1 MPPAV
6 GKFDAGSALQQHE
19 LLVVGL
25 LRPAAYPH
33 PVARV
38 ERIETHI
45 STVLLAGDY
54 AYKLR
59 KPVNLGFLDFS
70 TLERRQRDCEE
81 ELRLNRRSAPGLY
94 LDVVPITGTPSAPR
108 IGAFGSAEP
117 TIEVAVRMRRFDTRL
132 TFDRLAE
139 CSELTPALIDRLA
152 EAIAALHAGA
162 TAVPAEGGA
171 PETVA
176 RWIGDNFIAMRD
188 HVHSPA
194 DRSRLDELD
203 DWTRRELIAKRELL
217 SQRAV
222 HGRIRECHGDLH
234 LGNVV
239 LLDGAPT
246 LFDAIEFNPELRC
259 IDVISDVA
267 FTFMDLADH
276 GLDGLAWRF
285 LSRYL
290 EISGDYDS
298 IALLRLYAVYRALVR
313 AKVALIRLRQ
323 PEVKHQVRLREH
335 ASFEHYLALA
345 EHLHRSVTPT
355 LVVMTGLSGS
365 GKSTVAQVLAAE
377 LGAVRIRSD
386 VERKRLHG
394 LQPADDSR
402 GRIYS
407 EDATRLTYDRL
418 ALLASTALRS
428 GVSVV
433 VDAASLHRRERQ
445 RFIDVSAAMNAPAA
459 IVMCTAPLETLFE
472 RVRTRAQ
479 AATDPSEATEAVLE
493 RQIGWQEPLDAAEH
507 ALASVIDTSGDIA
520 SVAQRAAEVAAM
532 LRRASS
538 AEVPASRG
546 VRSPS

>member
-94 LDVVPITGTPSAPR
+94 LDVVPIIGTPSAPR

-117 TIEVAVRMRRFDTRL
+117 PIEVAVRMRRFDTRL

-139 CSELTPALIDRLA
+139 RSELTPALIDRLA
-152 EAIAALHAGA
+152 EAVAALHAGA

-194 DRSRLDELD
+194 DRSRLDELAE
-203 DWTRRELIAKRELL
+203 WTRRELIAKRDLL

-290 EISGDYDS
+290 EISGDYGG

-313 AKVALIRLRQ
+313 AKVTLIRLRQ

-345 EHLHRSVTPT
+345 ERLHRPVTPT

-377 LGAVRIRSD
+377 IGAVRLRSD

-418 ALLASTALRS
+418 ALIASTALRS

-433 VDAASLHRRERQ
+433 VDAASLHRSERQ
-445 RFIDVSAAMNAPAA
+445 RFIDVSLALNALAA
-459 IVMCTAPLETLFE
+459 IVMCTAPLQTLLE

-493 RQIGWQEPLDAAEH
+493 RQIGWQEPLDAAEQTR
-507 ALASVIDTSGDIA
+507 ASVIDTSGDIA
-520 SVAQRAAEVAAM
+520 SVARRAAEVAAM
-532 LRRASS
+532 LRRVSS
-538 AEVPASRG
+538 AEVSARHG

>member
-1 MPPAV
+1 
-6 GKFDAGSALQQHE
+6 
-19 LLVVGL
+19 
-25 LRPAAYPH
+25 
-33 PVARV
+33 
-38 ERIETHI
+38 
-45 STVLLAGDY
+45 
-54 AYKLR
+54 
-59 KPVNLGFLDFS
+59 
-70 TLERRQRDCEE
+70 
-81 ELRLNRRSAPGLY
+81 
-94 LDVVPITGTPSAPR
+94 
-108 IGAFGSAEP
+108 
-117 TIEVAVRMRRFDTRL
+117 
-132 TFDRLAE
+132 
-139 CSELTPALIDRLA
+139 
-152 EAIAALHAGA
+152 
-162 TAVPAEGGA
+162 
-171 PETVA
+171 VA

-217 SQRAV
+217 SQRAA

-259 IDVISDVA
+259 IDVISDIA

-276 GLDGLAWRF
+276 GLEGLAWRC

-290 EISGDYDS
+290 EISGDYGGL
-298 IALLRLYAVYRALVR
+298 ALLRLYAVYRALVR

-335 ASFEHYLALA
+335 ASFEHYLTLA
-345 EHLHRSVTPT
+345 EHLHRPVTPT

-377 LGAVRIRSD
+377 LGAVRLRSD

-394 LQPADDSR
+394 LQPADDSS

-459 IVMCTAPLETLFE
+459 IVMCTAPLETLLE

-493 RQIGWQEPLDAAEH
+493 RQIGWQEPLDAAEQTR
-507 ALASVIDTSGDIA
+507 ASVIDTSGDVA
-520 SVAQRAAEVAAM
+520 SVARRAAEVAAM
-532 LRRASS
+532 LRGVSS
-538 AEVPASRG
+538 AEVSARHG
-546 VRSPS
+546 VRSTG